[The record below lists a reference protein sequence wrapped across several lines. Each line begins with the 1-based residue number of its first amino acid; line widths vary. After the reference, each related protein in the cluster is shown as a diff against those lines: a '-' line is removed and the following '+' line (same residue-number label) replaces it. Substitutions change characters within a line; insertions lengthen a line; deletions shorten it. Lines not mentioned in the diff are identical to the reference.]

1 VTRGPLHR
9 HAPACQRD
17 GHPARRARPAA
28 VRLAGA
34 APSGPAVAVRRR
46 RGAGRGRWRSRP
58 GRVLV
63 RILGCVLRGGATCS
77 GRTAST
83 TCRRRCRGST
93 PSASASTARTSRWAT
108 TSSATSARSPVSTY
122 GAPAAAQ
129 ASCAPRRGPR
139 VREWQEGRRP
149 RC

>member
-93 PSASASTARTSRWAT
+93 PSASASTVRTSRGPRRPRRRRRGRR
-108 TSSATSARSPVSTY
+108 SARTAPLQQRKRH
-122 GAPAAAQ
+122 ARPAAGLG
-129 ASCAPRRGPR
+129 S
-139 VREWQEGRRP
+139 ESEESRRP